1 MERELG
7 MSAPSL
13 AILMSH
19 PSNLDGPLFSKI
31 AASAPFDLTVYYLET
46 DQIAEK
52 VDPELGF
59 SPNWD
64 IPVVS
69 GYRSMLCPRGFIR
82 RVRFLWRECFAGAKY
97 GLVIVPGYNRLDV
110 ALLAQY
116 SRRQALGMRL
126 DAVSIYPEP
135 PCKRRL
141 KRMALKQVLRR
152 YAVFHPVGSLTER
165 FLQELGVRSTQMSR
179 FPYAADNGYL
189 STRAERFR
197 REREG
202 LLAELGI
209 QAGTFVV
216 LGVLKFV
223 PRENP
228 MELLRGFC
236 SFRKRFPD
244 SALILVG
251 TGPLEGEIRECL
263 GAMNLSEAAR
273 LVGYARYSDLPQWDG
288 ISNVFVHPAAA
299 EPGGVSVNEAMAC
312 GLPVVAS
319 DRVGA
324 SHDLVI
330 EGLNGFCYPSGDS
343 EALADCLG
351 KIASRPEQG
360 REMGKWSQRI
370 AHRWSHEESIASLNA
385 MLHKIVGM
393 SSACPASAASST

>member
-1 MERELG
+1 
-7 MSAPSL
+7 MSALSL

-19 PSNLDGPLFSKI
+19 PTNLDGPLFSKV

-46 DQIAEK
+46 DQIADK

-69 GYRSMLCPRGFIR
+69 GYRSMLCPRGFVR
-82 RVRFLWRECFAGAKY
+82 RVRFLWRECFTGAKY
-97 GLVIVPGYNRLDV
+97 GLVIVPGYNRLDL
-110 ALLAQY
+110 ALLAQF
-116 SRRQALGMRL
+116 SRRQPLGMRL
-126 DAVSIYPEP
+126 DTVSIYPEP
-135 PCKRRL
+135 PWKRRL
-141 KRMALKQVLRR
+141 KRMVLKQVLRR

-165 FLQELGVRSTQMSR
+165 FLQELGVSSAQMFR
-179 FPYAADNGYL
+179 FPYAADNEYL
-189 STRAERFR
+189 STRADRFR
-197 REREG
+197 RERKG
-202 LLAELGI
+202 LLPELGI

-228 MELLRGFC
+228 MELLRGFS
-236 SFRKRFPD
+236 SFHKRFPN

-263 GAMNLSEAAR
+263 RTTKLSEATR
-273 LVGYARYSDLPQWDG
+273 LVGYAPYSELPKWYG
-288 ISNVFVHPAAA
+288 ISNVFVHPAAR
-299 EPGGVSVNEAMAC
+299 EPWGVSVNEAMAC

-330 EGLNGFCYPSGDS
+330 DGLNGFCYPSGDPD
-343 EALADCLG
+343 ALADCLE

-360 REMGKWSQRI
+360 REMGKWSESV
-370 AHRWSHEESIASLNA
+370 AHRWSYEGSIASLNA
-385 MLHKIVGM
+385 MLHKIAGM
-393 SSACPASAASST
+393 TSAPAPSVAPLK

>member
-1 MERELG
+1 
-7 MSAPSL
+7 MSVLSL
-13 AILMSH
+13 AILMSD

-31 AASAPFDLTVYYLET
+31 AASAPFDLTVYYLQT
-46 DQIAEK
+46 DQIAQK

-69 GYRSMLCPRGFIR
+69 GYRSILCPRGFIR
-82 RVRFLWRECFAGAKY
+82 RMHFLWRECFAASKY

-110 ALLAQY
+110 ALLAQF
-116 SRRQALGMRL
+116 SRRQPLGMRL
-126 DAVSIYPEP
+126 DTVSIYPEP
-135 PCKRRL
+135 PWKRRL
-141 KRMALKQVLRR
+141 KRMVLKQVLRR

-165 FLQELGVRSTQMSR
+165 FLRELGVSSAQMFR

-189 STRAERFR
+189 SARAERFR
-197 REREG
+197 KEKDG
-202 LLAELGI
+202 LLAALGI

-236 SFRKRFPD
+236 SFRKKFPD

-263 GAMNLSEAAR
+263 ATMRLSEAAR
-273 LVGYARYSDLPQWDG
+273 LVGYARYSELPKWYG
-288 ISNVFVHPAAA
+288 ISNVFVHPAAR
-299 EPGGVSVNEAMAC
+299 EPWGVSVNEAMAC

-319 DRVGA
+319 DTVGS

-330 EGLNGFCYPSGDS
+330 EGLNGYRYPSGDS
-343 EALADCLG
+343 EALANCLER
-351 KIASRPEQG
+351 IASRPEQG
-360 REMGKWSQRI
+360 REMGQCSERI
-370 AHRWSHEESIASLNA
+370 AHRWSHEGSIASLSA
-385 MLHKIVGM
+385 ILHKIAGM
-393 SSACPASAASST
+393 SSDRPSKRGPTPFTASS